1 MKEHQQDLETK
12 RGPNQLV
19 HTSKTHPHNLLESL
33 NLLRCRQELC
43 DVVLEVGSKRIYAH
57 RVVLAACSPYFHA
70 MFTGELQES
79 KQTEVEIKDIDEHAM
94 EILVKFAYDSHI
106 VIEESKLCSFLR
118 NYALLRMHCK
128 LNIMLTMSKF
138 SPR

>member
-1 MKEHQQDLETK
+1 MTEHQQDLDL
-12 RGPNQLV
+12 RRSPNQLV
-19 HTSKTHPHNLLESL
+19 HKSSSHPKNLLESL

-94 EILVKFAYDSHI
+94 EILVEFAYASHI
-106 VIEESKLCSFLR
+106 VIDESKPGSILR
-118 NYALLRMHCK
+118 EQIVFNEINAK
-128 LNIMLTMSKF
+128 TIF
-138 SPR
+138 